1 MIPRAQGNLI
11 NQERKQIKA
20 ENQVA
25 NPGGMVMGDLLDL
38 GDTTIGGTGSKPA
51 PDTVKDQLSSIFGE
65 SPLDSKANDDAH

>member
-1 MIPRAQGNLI
+1 M
-11 NQERKQIKA
+11 
-20 ENQVA
+20 A